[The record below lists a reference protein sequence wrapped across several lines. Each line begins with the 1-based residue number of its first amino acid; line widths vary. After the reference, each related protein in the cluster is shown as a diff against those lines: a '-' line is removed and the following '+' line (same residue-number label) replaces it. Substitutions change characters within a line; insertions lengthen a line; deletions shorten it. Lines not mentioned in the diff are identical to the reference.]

1 MKRKTEKPHQQKLQI
16 KQNGTFICKHT
27 QKRMFF
33 DSKQEEKMIYISL
46 VLCLFLLELSGCNT
60 PAGKAWT
67 PVPSTENG
75 EFVAKL
81 KTTKK
86 QKRGGSS

>member
-1 MKRKTEKPHQQKLQI
+1 
-16 KQNGTFICKHT
+16 
-27 QKRMFF
+27 MFF

-86 QKRGGSS
+86 QKRGGSSVLRTECLLLHKRLGIFLL